1 MIKKVIKLSNN
12 LPGKDHLLYGRKG
25 TGKETIIKMVAYLQ
39 GSNYKLTE
47 SNLKSSIMDIF
58 LSTNITTMS
67 SYVIAK
73 KISSL
78 ADI

>member
-1 MIKKVIKLSNN
+1 
-12 LPGKDHLLYGRKG
+12 
-25 TGKETIIKMVAYLQ
+25 MVAYLQ